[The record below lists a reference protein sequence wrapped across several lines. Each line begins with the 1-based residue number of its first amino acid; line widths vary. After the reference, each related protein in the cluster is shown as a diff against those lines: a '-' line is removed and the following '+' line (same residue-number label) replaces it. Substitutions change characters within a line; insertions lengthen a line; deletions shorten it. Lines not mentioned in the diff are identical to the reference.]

1 MVEWKDKLIKFK
13 QVPSSS

>member
-13 QVPSSS
+13 QVASWT